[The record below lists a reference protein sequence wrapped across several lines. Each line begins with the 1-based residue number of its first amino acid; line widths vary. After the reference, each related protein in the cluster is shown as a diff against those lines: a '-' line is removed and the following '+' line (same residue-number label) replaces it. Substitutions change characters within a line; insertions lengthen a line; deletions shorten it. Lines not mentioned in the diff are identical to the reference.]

1 MKVYKFV
8 FAVGLLNMTIPFLGF
23 PLVYKHYALV
33 TIGVF
38 AVLYALYVRAII
50 KEEEAGLIQKRESVV
65 VNEDLSIRTI
75 EQVVEMHEVTEVP
88 RKKIVSDVTPKRR
101 GRKPKV
107 VVNASVQEDMY
118 E

>member
-23 PLVYKHYALV
+23 PLAYKQYALV
-33 TIGVF
+33 TVGVF
-38 AVLYALYVRAII
+38 AVMYALYVRAII
-50 KEEEAGLIQKRESVV
+50 KEEEAGLMQRRESAPAQEEMPV
-65 VNEDLSIRTI
+65 RTI
-75 EQVVEMHEVTEVP
+75 EQVVEMHEVPP
-88 RKKIVSDVTPKRR
+88 RKVVSDVTPKRR

-107 VVNASVQEDMY
+107 AITAQEESY

>member
-23 PLVYKHYALV
+23 PLAYKQYALV
-33 TIGVF
+33 TVGIF
-38 AVLYALYVRAII
+38 AVMYALYVRAII
-50 KEEEAGLIQKRESVV
+50 KEEQAGLIQKKEAAPAVRQESPV
-65 VNEDLSIRTI
+65 RTI
-75 EQVVEMHEVTEVP
+75 EQVVEMQEESSHIRIVKT
-88 RKKIVSDVTPKRR
+88 VSDVTPKRR

-107 VVNASVQEDMY
+107 EAVTHNDLY